1 MVIDI
6 GTYNIPKALE
16 TLLAAIL
23 QQRTS
28 LNDYNDNCH

>member
-23 QQRTS
+23 HTTTYQ
-28 LNDYNDNCH
+28 LE